1 MSQEDLEGAVHGK
14 GDWTRE
20 GAEEVEEVV
29 EERRPEP
36 ARKVNGEE
44 GDCDVGGLKNVVFGG
59 AEGGGVGWFPD
70 GGYFV
75 VLLEVKE
82 EEGGERS
89 SQTV

>member
-1 MSQEDLEGAVHGK
+1 VSQEDLEGAVHGK

-44 GDCDVGGLKNVVFGG
+44 GDCDVGGL
-59 AEGGGVGWFPD
+59 
-70 GGYFV
+70 
-75 VLLEVKE
+75 
-82 EEGGERS
+82 
-89 SQTV
+89 